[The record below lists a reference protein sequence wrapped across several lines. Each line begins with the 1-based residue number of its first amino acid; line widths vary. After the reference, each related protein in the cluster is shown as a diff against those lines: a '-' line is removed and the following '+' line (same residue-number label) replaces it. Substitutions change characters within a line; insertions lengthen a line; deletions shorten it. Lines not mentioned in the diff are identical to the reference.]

1 MLSRLGMFFSAQ
13 PALRHFAVLSLKKRM
28 RCGAVWLVKDRR
40 GSGENLYLLV
50 PSRSKAWPLLLS
62 SLSDQ
67 QASPVRLRNGKVAI
81 LVGSRDLLSIQT
93 SIRLS
98 KKSTLQ
104 KLNAISGFES
114 VDKKAPRRPMIAIVS
129 IAVIT
134 LLVLLIPKPVE
145 ADTEVVPEKKVGTP
159 VESCSKPIPLEA
171 QILGTLTVA
180 KHIEIDALDYKIA
193 SKKRLGGLIQLKLKR
208 KCDKK
213 YFSVD
218 AWSSNDEVI
227 VSKVY

>member
-1 MLSRLGMFFSAQ
+1 MLFSSQ
-13 PALRHFAVLSLKKRM
+13 PALRHFAVLSLEKRM
-28 RCGAVWLVKDRR
+28 RYGAFWLVKDRR
-40 GSGENLYLLV
+40 GLGENQYLLV

-62 SLSDQ
+62 SLSDH
-67 QASPVRLRNGKVAI
+67 QAGPVRLRNGKVAI
-81 LVGSRDLLSIQT
+81 LIGSRDLQSVQA

-98 KKSTLQ
+98 TKSTLQ

-114 VDKKAPRRPMIAIVS
+114 VEKKTPRRPIIAIVS
-129 IAVIT
+129 IAAIT

-145 ADTEVVPEKKVGTP
+145 ADTEVAVEKKT
-159 VESCSKPIPLEA
+159 ETLAETCSKPIPLEA
-171 QILGTLTVA
+171 PILGTLAVA
-180 KHIEIDALDYKIA
+180 KHIELDGLDYKIA
-193 SKKRLGGLIQLKLKR
+193 SKQRLGGLIQLKLKR

-218 AWSSNDEVI
+218 AWSKNDQII

>member
-1 MLSRLGMFFSAQ
+1 MLFSSQ
-13 PALRHFAVLSLKKRM
+13 PALRHFAVLSLEKRM
-28 RCGAVWLVKDRR
+28 RYGAFWLVKDRR
-40 GSGENLYLLV
+40 GLGENQYLLE

-62 SLSDQ
+62 SLSDH

-81 LVGSRDLLSIQT
+81 LVGSRDLQSVQA

-98 KKSTLQ
+98 NKSTLQ

-114 VDKKAPRRPMIAIVS
+114 VEKNPRRPIIAMVS
-129 IAVIT
+129 IAAIT

-145 ADTEVVPEKKVGTP
+145 ADTEVVVEKKT
-159 VESCSKPIPLEA
+159 ETLAETCSKPIPLEA
-171 QILGTLTVA
+171 PILGTLAVA
-180 KHIEIDALDYKIA
+180 KHIELDGLDYKIA
-193 SKKRLGGLIQLKLKR
+193 SKQRLGGLIQLKVKR

-218 AWSSNDEVI
+218 AWSKNDQII

>member
-1 MLSRLGMFFSAQ
+1 MTY
-13 PALRHFAVLSLKKRM
+13 
-28 RCGAVWLVKDRR
+28 GAIWLVKDRR
-40 GSGENLYLLV
+40 GLGENQYLLV

-62 SLSDQ
+62 SLSEH

-81 LVGSRDLLSIQT
+81 LVGSNDLEAIQT

-98 KKSTLQ
+98 RKSTVQ

-114 VDKKAPRRPMIAIVS
+114 VEKKTQKRPMIAIVS
-129 IAVIT
+129 IAAIT

-145 ADTEVVPEKKVGTP
+145 ADTEVVVEQKTKTKVET
-159 VESCSKPIPLEA
+159 CSKPIPSDA
-171 QILGTLTVA
+171 PILGTLAVA
-180 KHIEIDALDYKIA
+180 KQIEIDGLDYKIA
-193 SKKRLGGLIQLKLKR
+193 TKQRLGGLIQLKLKR

-218 AWSSNDEVI
+218 AWSRNDQVL

>member
-1 MLSRLGMFFSAQ
+1 
-13 PALRHFAVLSLKKRM
+13 M
-28 RCGAVWLVKDRR
+28 RYGAVWLVKDRR
-40 GSGENLYLLV
+40 GLGENQYLLV

-62 SLSDQ
+62 SLSEH

-81 LVGSRDLLSIQT
+81 LVGSKNLEGIQT

-98 KKSTLQ
+98 KKSNFQ

-114 VDKKAPRRPMIAIVS
+114 VEKKTQRRPMIASVS

-145 ADTEVVPEKKVGTP
+145 ADTEVVVEQKAETKVET
-159 VESCSKPIPLEA
+159 CSKPIPLDFP
-171 QILGTLTVA
+171 ILGTLAVA
-180 KHIEIDALDYKIA
+180 KQIEIDGLDYKIA
-193 SKKRLGGLIQLKLKR
+193 SKQRLGGLIQLTLKR

-218 AWSSNDEVI
+218 AWSSNDQV
-227 VSKVY
+227 VVAKVY

>member
-1 MLSRLGMFFSAQ
+1 
-13 PALRHFAVLSLKKRM
+13 M
-28 RCGAVWLVKDRR
+28 RYGAFWLVKDRR
-40 GSGENLYLLV
+40 GAGENQYLLV

-62 SLSDQ
+62 SLSDH

-81 LVGSRDLLSIQT
+81 LVGSKDLGSIQN
-93 SIRLS
+93 SMRLS

-114 VDKKAPRRPMIAIVS
+114 VEKRTQRRPMIAIVS
-129 IAVIT
+129 IAMIT

-145 ADTEVVPEKKVGTP
+145 ADTEVVVEKKVETA
-159 VESCSKPIPLEA
+159 VETCSKQIPLESP
-171 QILGTLTVA
+171 ILGTLAVT
-180 KHIEIDALDYKIA
+180 KHIEIDGLDYKIA
-193 SKKRLGGLIQLKLKR
+193 SKQRLGGLIQLKLKR

>member
-1 MLSRLGMFFSAQ
+1 
-13 PALRHFAVLSLKKRM
+13 M
-28 RCGAVWLVKDRR
+28 RYGAVWLVKDRR
-40 GSGENLYLLV
+40 GLGENQHLLV

-62 SLSDQ
+62 SLSEH

-81 LVGSRDLLSIQT
+81 LVGSKDLEAIQT

-98 KKSTLQ
+98 RKSTVQ

-114 VDKKAPRRPMIAIVS
+114 VEKKTQKRPTIAIVS
-129 IAVIT
+129 IAAIT

-145 ADTEVVPEKKVGTP
+145 ADTEVVVEQKTRTKVET
-159 VESCSKPIPLEA
+159 CSKPIPSDA
-171 QILGTLTVA
+171 PILGTLAVA
-180 KHIEIDALDYKIA
+180 KQIEIDGLDYKIA
-193 SKKRLGGLIQLKLKR
+193 SKQRLGGLIQLKLKR

-218 AWSSNDEVI
+218 AWSRKDQVL